1 MQKNSSKK
9 SVKLFWLPFTK
20 WQIKLILMLTAML
33 IVFAV
38 VIYTRII
45 VDELIQREQHSIK
58 LYTDIFKRTTE
69 PDANLED
76 LYVLIEKISPT
87 LSFPII
93 TTDENNVP
101 IYPYEQWT
109 LNINIDTTK
118 NIQEQKKYLD
128 KYLEKMKSDYEPI
141 IVSDT
146 DGKVLLK
153 FYYTHSELIDNLEL
167 FPLIEFFIIAIFII
181 IGYIAFSNIRKSE
194 ESKVWVGMAKEAAH
208 QLGTPISSLLAW
220 IEIIKFNKNNPEKLD
235 ETLNEM
241 QKDVERLNMIA
252 TRFSKIGSLPEKK
265 RANITEILE
274 NVCNY
279 FEKRMPHLGKKI
291 KIEKKF
297 QKNIFSE
304 INAELFQWVIE
315 NLLKNSAE
323 AIESKN
329 GRVTIELSEQSRNK
343 IIITVADNGKGMT
356 LKQKRQIFFPGFT
369 TKKRGWGLG
378 LTLSKRIIEDYHNGK
393 IFVKESSLGKGT
405 TFQIELEKSSQ

>member
-1 MQKNSSKK
+1 
-9 SVKLFWLPFTK
+9 
-20 WQIKLILMLTAML
+20 MLVAML

-45 VDELIQREQHSIK
+45 VDELIQREQQSIK
-58 LYTDIFKRTTE
+58 LYTDIFKRTTD

-109 LNINIDTTK
+109 LNIKIDTTQT
-118 NIQEQKKYLD
+118 IQEQKNFLLNYIN
-128 KYLEKMKSDYEPI
+128 KMQSDYEPI
-141 IVSDT
+141 IVSDS
-146 DGKVLLK
+146 DGKILLK
-153 FYYTHSELIDNLEL
+153 FFYTHSELIDNLEM
-167 FPLIEFFIIAIFII
+167 FPIIEFFIIAIFIV
-181 IGYIAFSNIRKSE
+181 IGYMAFSNIRKTE

-220 IEIIKFNKNNPEKLD
+220 IEIIKFNKGEPEKLN
-235 ETLNEM
+235 ETLDEM

-252 TRFSKIGSLPEKK
+252 TRFSKIGSLPERK
-265 RANITEILE
+265 RVNISDILE

-291 KIEKKF
+291 RIERKF
-297 QKNIFSE
+297 QKNLYSDL
-304 INAELFQWVIE
+304 NAELFQWVIE
-315 NLLKNSAE
+315 NLLKNAAE
-323 AIESKN
+323 AIDSKN
-329 GRVTIELSEQSRNK
+329 GRVSIELAELSRSK
-343 IIITVADNGKGMT
+343 IVINVSDNGKGMT
-356 LKQKRQIFFPGFT
+356 LKQRRQIFFPGFT

-378 LTLSKRIIEDYHNGK
+378 LTLSKRIIEEYHNGK
-393 IFVKESSLGKGT
+393 IFVKESSVGKGT
-405 TFQIELEKSSQ
+405 TFQIELDKSNQ

>member
-1 MQKNSSKK
+1 MAKSSNKP
-9 SVKLFWLPFTK
+9 VRFFWLPFTK
-20 WQIKLILMLTAML
+20 WQIKLILMLVAIL

-45 VDELIQREQHSIK
+45 VDELIQREQKSIK
-58 LYTDIFKRTTE
+58 LYTDIFKRTTD

-109 LNINIDTTK
+109 LNINIDTTQ
-118 NIQEQKKYLD
+118 NIQEQKNFLLNYIN
-128 KYLEKMKSDYEPI
+128 KMQSDYEPI
-141 IVSDT
+141 IVSDS
-146 DGKVLLK
+146 DGKILLK
-153 FYYTHSELIDNLEL
+153 FFYTHSELIDNLEM
-167 FPLIEFFIIAIFII
+167 FPIIEFFVIAIFII

-220 IEIIKFNKNNPEKLD
+220 IEIMKYKRGQPEKLN
-235 ETLNEM
+235 ETLDEM

-252 TRFSKIGSLPEKK
+252 TRFSKIGSLPERK
-265 RANITEILE
+265 RVNISEILE

-291 KIEKKF
+291 RIERKF
-297 QKNIFSE
+297 QKNLYSDL
-304 INAELFQWVIE
+304 NAELFQWVIE

-323 AIESKN
+323 AIDSKN
-329 GRVTIELSEQSRNK
+329 GLVSIELAELTRNK
-343 IIITVADNGKGMT
+343 IFITVSDNGKGMT
-356 LKQKRQIFFPGFT
+356 LKQRRKIFFPGFT

-378 LTLSKRIIEDYHNGK
+378 LTLSKRIIEEYHNGK

-405 TFQIELEKSSQ
+405 TFQIELDKSN

>member
-1 MQKNSSKK
+1 
-9 SVKLFWLPFTK
+9 
-20 WQIKLILMLTAML
+20 MLVAML

-45 VDELIQREQHSIK
+45 VDELIQREQQSIK
-58 LYTDIFKRTTE
+58 LYTDIFKRTTD

-109 LNINIDTTK
+109 LNIKIDTTQT
-118 NIQEQKKYLD
+118 IQEQKNFLLNYIN
-128 KYLEKMKSDYEPI
+128 KMQSDYEPI
-141 IVSDT
+141 IVSDS
-146 DGKVLLK
+146 DGKILLK
-153 FYYTHSELIDNLEL
+153 FFYTHSELIDNLEM
-167 FPLIEFFIIAIFII
+167 FPIIEFFIIAIFIV
-181 IGYIAFSNIRKSE
+181 IGYIAFSNIRKTE

-220 IEIIKFNKNNPEKLD
+220 IEIIKYNKGEPEKLN
-235 ETLNEM
+235 ETLDEM

-252 TRFSKIGSLPEKK
+252 TRFSKIGSLPERK
-265 RANITEILE
+265 RVNISDILE

-291 KIEKKF
+291 RIERKF
-297 QKNIFSE
+297 QKNLYSDL
-304 INAELFQWVIE
+304 NAELFQWVIE

-323 AIESKN
+323 AIDSKN
-329 GRVTIELSEQSRNK
+329 GRVSIELAELSRNK
-343 IIITVADNGKGMT
+343 IVITVSDNGKGMT
-356 LKQKRQIFFPGFT
+356 LKQRRQIFFPGFT

-378 LTLSKRIIEDYHNGK
+378 LTLSKRIIEEYHNGK
-393 IFVKESSLGKGT
+393 IFVKESSIGKGT
-405 TFQIELEKSSQ
+405 TFQIELDKSNQ

>member
-1 MQKNSSKK
+1 
-9 SVKLFWLPFTK
+9 
-20 WQIKLILMLTAML
+20 MLVALL

-45 VDELIQREQHSIK
+45 VDELIQREQQSIK
-58 LYTDIFKRTTE
+58 LYTDIFKRTTD

-93 TTDENNVP
+93 TTDENNLP

-109 LNINIDTTK
+109 LNIRIDSSQ
-118 NIQEQKKYLD
+118 NIQEQKKFLLKYID
-128 KYLEKMKSDYEPI
+128 KMQSDYEPI
-141 IVSDT
+141 VVYDSE
-146 DGKVLLK
+146 GKILLK
-153 FYYTHSELIDNLEL
+153 FFYTHSELIDNLEM
-167 FPLIEFFIIAIFII
+167 FPIIEFFIITIFII

-220 IEIIKFNKNNPEKLD
+220 IEIIKYNRDNPDKLE
-235 ETLNEM
+235 ETLDEM

-252 TRFSKIGSLPEKK
+252 TRFSKIGSLPERK
-265 RANITEILE
+265 RVNISEILE

-291 KIEKKF
+291 RIERNF
-297 QKNIFSE
+297 QKNLYSD
-304 INAELFQWVIE
+304 INVELFQWVIE

-329 GRVTIELSEQSRNK
+329 GRVSIDLAELSKHK
-343 IIITVADNGKGMT
+343 IFITVSDNGKGMT
-356 LKQKRQIFFPGFT
+356 LKQRRQIFFPGFT

-393 IFVKESSLGKGT
+393 IFVKDSSLGKGT
-405 TFQIELEKSSQ
+405 TFQIELEKSV

>member
-1 MQKNSSKK
+1 
-9 SVKLFWLPFTK
+9 
-20 WQIKLILMLTAML
+20 MLVAIL

-45 VDELIQREQHSIK
+45 VDELIQREQQSIK
-58 LYTDIFKRTTE
+58 LYNDIFKRTTD

-109 LNINIDTTK
+109 LNINIDTTQ
-118 NIQEQKKYLD
+118 NIQEQKNFLLNYIN
-128 KYLEKMKSDYEPI
+128 KMQSDYEPI
-141 IVSDT
+141 IVSDS
-146 DGKVLLK
+146 DGKILLK
-153 FYYTHSELIDNLEL
+153 FFYTHSELIDNLEM
-167 FPLIEFFIIAIFII
+167 FPIIEFFIIAIFII

-220 IEIIKFNKNNPEKLD
+220 IEIMKYNRGQPEKLN
-235 ETLNEM
+235 ETLDEM

-252 TRFSKIGSLPEKK
+252 TRFSKIGSLPERK
-265 RANITEILE
+265 RVNISEILE

-291 KIEKKF
+291 RIERKF
-297 QKNIFSE
+297 QKNLYSDL
-304 INAELFQWVIE
+304 NAELFQWVIE

-323 AIESKN
+323 AIDSKN
-329 GRVTIELSEQSRNK
+329 GLVSIELAELTRNK
-343 IIITVADNGKGMT
+343 IFITVSDNGKGMT
-356 LKQKRQIFFPGFT
+356 LKQRRKIFFPGFT

-378 LTLSKRIIEDYHNGK
+378 LTLSKRIIEEYHNGK

-405 TFQIELEKSSQ
+405 TFQIELDKSN

>member
-1 MQKNSSKK
+1 MAKPSNK
-9 SVKLFWLPFTK
+9 SVRLFWLPFTK
-20 WQIKLILMLTAML
+20 WQIKLILMLVALL

-45 VDELIQREQHSIK
+45 VDELIQREQQSIK
-58 LYTDIFKRTTE
+58 LYTDIFKRTTD

-93 TTDENNVP
+93 TTDENNLP

-109 LNINIDTTK
+109 LNISIDTSQT
-118 NIQEQKKYLD
+118 IQEQKKFLLNYIN
-128 KYLEKMKSDYEPI
+128 KMQSDYEPI
-141 IVSDT
+141 VVTDS
-146 DGKVLLK
+146 DGKILLK
-153 FYYTHSELIDNLEL
+153 FFYTHSELIDNLEM
-167 FPLIEFFIIAIFII
+167 FPIIEFFIISLFII

-220 IEIIKFNKNNPEKLD
+220 IEIIKYNRDKPEKLN
-235 ETLNEM
+235 ETLDEM

-252 TRFSKIGSLPEKK
+252 TRFSKIGSLPERK
-265 RANITEILE
+265 RVEISEILE

-291 KIEKKF
+291 RIERRF
-297 QKNIFSE
+297 QNNLYAE

-323 AIESKN
+323 SIESKN
-329 GRVTIELSEQSRNK
+329 GKVAIDLAELSKNK
-343 IIITVADNGKGMT
+343 IVITVSDNGKGMT
-356 LKQKRQIFFPGFT
+356 LKQRRQIFYPGFT

-393 IFVKESSLGKGT
+393 IFVKESSIGKGT
-405 TFQIELEKSSQ
+405 TFHIELDRSN

>member
-1 MQKNSSKK
+1 MAKSSNKP
-9 SVKLFWLPFTK
+9 VRFFWLPFTK
-20 WQIKLILMLTAML
+20 WQIKLILMLVAIL

-45 VDELIQREQHSIK
+45 VDELIQREQKSIK
-58 LYTDIFKRTTE
+58 LYTDIFKRTTD

-109 LNINIDTTK
+109 LNINIDTTQ
-118 NIQEQKKYLD
+118 NIQEQKNFLLNYIN
-128 KYLEKMKSDYEPI
+128 KMQSDYEPI
-141 IVSDT
+141 IVSDS
-146 DGKVLLK
+146 DGKILLK
-153 FYYTHSELIDNLEL
+153 FFYTHSELIDNLEM
-167 FPLIEFFIIAIFII
+167 FPIIEFFVIAIFII
-181 IGYIAFSNIRKSE
+181 IGYIAFSNIKKSE

-220 IEIIKFNKNNPEKLD
+220 IEIMKYNRGQPEKLN
-235 ETLNEM
+235 ETLDEM

-252 TRFSKIGSLPEKK
+252 TRFSKIGSLPERK
-265 RANITEILE
+265 RVNISEILE

-291 KIEKKF
+291 RIERKF
-297 QKNIFSE
+297 QKNLYSDL
-304 INAELFQWVIE
+304 NAELFQWVIE

-323 AIESKN
+323 AIDSKN
-329 GRVTIELSEQSRNK
+329 GLVSIELAELTRNK
-343 IIITVADNGKGMT
+343 IFITVSDNGKGMT
-356 LKQKRQIFFPGFT
+356 LKQRRKIFFPGFT

-378 LTLSKRIIEDYHNGK
+378 LTLSKRIIEEYHNGK

-405 TFQIELEKSSQ
+405 TFQIELDKSN

>member
-1 MQKNSSKK
+1 MAKTSNK
-9 SVKLFWLPFTK
+9 SIRLFWLPFTK
-20 WQIKLILMLTAML
+20 WQIKLILMLVALL

-45 VDELIQREQHSIK
+45 VDELIHREQQSIK
-58 LYTDIFKRTTE
+58 LYTDIFKRTTD

-101 IYPYEQWT
+101 IYPFEQWT
-109 LNINIDTTK
+109 LNINIDTSKT
-118 NIQEQKKYLD
+118 IQEQKNFLLNYIN
-128 KYLEKMKSDYEPI
+128 KMQSDYEPI
-141 IVSDT
+141 VVT
-146 DGKVLLK
+146 DSEGKILLK
-153 FYYTHSELIDNLEL
+153 FFYTHSELIDNLEM
-167 FPLIEFFIIAIFII
+167 FPIIEFFIIALFII

-220 IEIIKFNKNNPEKLD
+220 IEIMKYNKDKPEKLN
-235 ETLNEM
+235 ETLDEM
-241 QKDVERLNMIA
+241 QKDVERLNIIA
-252 TRFSKIGSLPEKK
+252 TRFSKIGSLPERKK
-265 RANITEILE
+265 VNISEILD

-291 KIEKKF
+291 KIERNF
-297 QKNIFSE
+297 QKNLFSD

-329 GRVTIELSEQSRNK
+329 GRVSIELTELSRNK
-343 IIITVADNGKGMT
+343 IAITVSDNGKGMT
-356 LKQKRQIFFPGFT
+356 LKQKRQIFYPGFT

-378 LTLSKRIIEDYHNGK
+378 LTLSKRIIEDYHNGR

-405 TFQIELEKSSQ
+405 TFQIELDKSA

>member
-1 MQKNSSKK
+1 MAKSSNKP
-9 SVKLFWLPFTK
+9 VRFFWLPFTK
-20 WQIKLILMLTAML
+20 WQIKLILMLVAIL

-45 VDELIQREQHSIK
+45 VDELIQREQKSIK
-58 LYTDIFKRTTE
+58 LYTDIFKRTTD

-101 IYPYEQWT
+101 IYPYEQWI
-109 LNINIDTTK
+109 LNINIDTTQ
-118 NIQEQKKYLD
+118 NIQEQKNFLLNYIN
-128 KYLEKMKSDYEPI
+128 KMQSDYEPI
-141 IVSDT
+141 IVSDS
-146 DGKVLLK
+146 DGKILLK
-153 FYYTHSELIDNLEL
+153 FFYTHSELIDNLEM
-167 FPLIEFFIIAIFII
+167 FPIIEFFIIAIFII

-220 IEIIKFNKNNPEKLD
+220 IEIMKYNRGQPEKLN
-235 ETLNEM
+235 ETLDEM

-252 TRFSKIGSLPEKK
+252 TRFSKIGSLPERK
-265 RANITEILE
+265 RVNISEILE

-291 KIEKKF
+291 RIERKF
-297 QKNIFSE
+297 QKNLYSDL
-304 INAELFQWVIE
+304 NAELFQWVIE

-323 AIESKN
+323 AIDSKN
-329 GRVTIELSEQSRNK
+329 GLVSIELAELTRNK
-343 IIITVADNGKGMT
+343 IFITVSDNGKGMT
-356 LKQKRQIFFPGFT
+356 LKQRRKIFFPGFT

-378 LTLSKRIIEDYHNGK
+378 LTLSKRIIEEYHNGK

-405 TFQIELEKSSQ
+405 TFQIELDKSN

>member
-1 MQKNSSKK
+1 
-9 SVKLFWLPFTK
+9 
-20 WQIKLILMLTAML
+20 MLVALL

-45 VDELIQREQHSIK
+45 VDELIQREQQSIK
-58 LYTDIFKRTTE
+58 LYTDIFKRTTD

-118 NIQEQKKYLD
+118 TIQEQKNFLLNYIN
-128 KYLEKMKSDYEPI
+128 KMQSDYEPI
-141 IVSDT
+141 VVTDS
-146 DGKVLLK
+146 DGKILLK
-153 FYYTHSELIDNLEL
+153 FFYTHSELIDNLEM
-167 FPLIEFFIIAIFII
+167 FPIIEFFIITIFIV
-181 IGYIAFSNIRKSE
+181 IGYIAFSNIRKTE

-220 IEIIKFNKNNPEKLD
+220 IEIIKFNKGEPEKLN
-235 ETLNEM
+235 ETLVEM

-252 TRFSKIGSLPEKK
+252 TRFSKIGSLPERK
-265 RANITEILE
+265 RVNISEILE

-291 KIEKKF
+291 RIERIF
-297 QKNIFSE
+297 QKNLYSDL
-304 INAELFQWVIE
+304 NAELFQWVIE

-323 AIESKN
+323 AIDTKN
-329 GRVTIELSEQSRNK
+329 GRVSIELAELSRNK
-343 IIITVADNGKGMT
+343 IVITVSDNGKGMT
-356 LKQKRQIFFPGFT
+356 LKQRRQIFFPGFT

-378 LTLSKRIIEDYHNGK
+378 LTLSKRIIEEYHNGK

-405 TFQIELEKSSQ
+405 TFQIELEKSNQ

>member
-1 MQKNSSKK
+1 
-9 SVKLFWLPFTK
+9 
-20 WQIKLILMLTAML
+20 MLVAML

-45 VDELIQREQHSIK
+45 VDELIQREQQSIK
-58 LYTDIFKRTTE
+58 LYTDIFKRTTD
-69 PDANLED
+69 PNANLED

-101 IYPYEQWT
+101 IYPYDQWT
-109 LNINIDTTK
+109 LNIKIDTTQT
-118 NIQEQKKYLD
+118 IQEQKNFLLNYIN
-128 KYLEKMKSDYEPI
+128 KMQSDYEPI
-141 IVSDT
+141 IVSDS
-146 DGKVLLK
+146 DGKILLK
-153 FYYTHSELIDNLEL
+153 FFYTHSELIDNLEM
-167 FPLIEFFIIAIFII
+167 FPIIEFFIIAIFIV
-181 IGYIAFSNIRKSE
+181 IGYIAFSNIRKTE

-220 IEIIKFNKNNPEKLD
+220 IEIIKYNKGEPEKLND
-235 ETLNEM
+235 TLDEM

-252 TRFSKIGSLPEKK
+252 TRFSKIGSLPERK
-265 RANITEILE
+265 RVNISDILE

-291 KIEKKF
+291 RIERKF
-297 QKNIFSE
+297 QKNLYSDL
-304 INAELFQWVIE
+304 NAELFQWVIE

-323 AIESKN
+323 AIDSKN
-329 GRVTIELSEQSRNK
+329 GRVSIELTELSRNK
-343 IIITVADNGKGMT
+343 IVITVSDNGKGMT

-378 LTLSKRIIEDYHNGK
+378 LTLSKRIIEEYHNGK
-393 IFVKESSLGKGT
+393 IFVKESSVGKGT
-405 TFQIELEKSSQ
+405 TFQIELDKSNQ

>member
-1 MQKNSSKK
+1 VAKLSNK
-9 SVKLFWLPFTK
+9 SVKFFWLPFTK
-20 WQIKLILMLTAML
+20 WQIKLILMLVAML

-45 VDELIQREQHSIK
+45 VDELIQREQQSIK
-58 LYTDIFKRTTE
+58 LYTDIFKRTTD
-69 PDANLED
+69 PNANLED

-101 IYPYEQWT
+101 IYPYDQWT
-109 LNINIDTTK
+109 LNIKIDTTQT
-118 NIQEQKKYLD
+118 IQEQKNFLLNYIN
-128 KYLEKMKSDYEPI
+128 KMQSDYEPI
-141 IVSDT
+141 IVSDS
-146 DGKVLLK
+146 DGKILLK
-153 FYYTHSELIDNLEL
+153 FFYTHSELIDNLEM
-167 FPLIEFFIIAIFII
+167 FPIIEFFIIAIFIV
-181 IGYIAFSNIRKSE
+181 IGYIAFSNIRKTE

-220 IEIIKFNKNNPEKLD
+220 IEIIKYNKGEPEKLND
-235 ETLNEM
+235 TLDEM

-252 TRFSKIGSLPEKK
+252 TRFSKIGSLPERK
-265 RANITEILE
+265 RVNISDILE

-291 KIEKKF
+291 RIERKF
-297 QKNIFSE
+297 QKNLYSDL
-304 INAELFQWVIE
+304 NAELFQWVIE

-323 AIESKN
+323 AIDSKN
-329 GRVTIELSEQSRNK
+329 GRVSIELTELSRNK
-343 IIITVADNGKGMT
+343 IVITVSDNGKGMT

-378 LTLSKRIIEDYHNGK
+378 LTLSKRIIEEYHNGK
-393 IFVKESSLGKGT
+393 IFVKESSVGKGT
-405 TFQIELEKSSQ
+405 TFQIELDKSNQ

>member
-1 MQKNSSKK
+1 MAKSSNKP
-9 SVKLFWLPFTK
+9 VRFFWLPFTK
-20 WQIKLILMLTAML
+20 WQIKLILMLVAIL

-45 VDELIQREQHSIK
+45 VDELIQREQKSIK
-58 LYTDIFKRTTE
+58 LYTDIFKRTTD

-109 LNINIDTTK
+109 LNINIDTTQ
-118 NIQEQKKYLD
+118 NIQEQKNFLLNYIN
-128 KYLEKMKSDYEPI
+128 KMQSDYEPI
-141 IVSDT
+141 IVSDS
-146 DGKVLLK
+146 DGKILLK
-153 FYYTHSELIDNLEL
+153 FFYTHSELIDNLEM
-167 FPLIEFFIIAIFII
+167 FPIIEFFVIAIFII

-220 IEIIKFNKNNPEKLD
+220 IEIMKYNRGQPEKLN
-235 ETLNEM
+235 ETLDEM

-252 TRFSKIGSLPEKK
+252 TRFSKIGSLPERK
-265 RANITEILE
+265 RVNISEILE

-291 KIEKKF
+291 RIERKF
-297 QKNIFSE
+297 QKNLYSDL
-304 INAELFQWVIE
+304 NAELFQWVIE

-323 AIESKN
+323 AIDSKN
-329 GRVTIELSEQSRNK
+329 GLVSIELAELTRNK
-343 IIITVADNGKGMT
+343 IFITVSDNGKGMT
-356 LKQKRQIFFPGFT
+356 LKQRRKIFFPGFT

-378 LTLSKRIIEDYHNGK
+378 LTLSKRIIEEYHNGK

-405 TFQIELEKSSQ
+405 TFQIELDKSN